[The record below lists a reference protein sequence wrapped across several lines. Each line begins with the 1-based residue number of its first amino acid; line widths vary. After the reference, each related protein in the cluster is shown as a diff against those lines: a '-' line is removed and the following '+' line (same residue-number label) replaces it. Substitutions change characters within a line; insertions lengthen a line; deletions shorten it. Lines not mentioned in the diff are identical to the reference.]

1 MLIGRLPFERA
12 ARGKSISRVE
22 FGHLVHHFLVGIV
35 DLARP
40 RVEFRR
46 TTEANALAQQLFVAH
61 LRTEEH
67 ADAGGEQ
74 TVEGI
79 DLKAVAFPAEGRR
92 TVGFAQAGVVEQ
104 VACCGAIAAVHI
116 SALHTPRRTAARK
129 GQTGVGRSCQ
139 SEASAVAAVECR
151 DIAFGL
157 RAHIR
162 EGFAIEQDDT
172 AESFGTIAHG
182 LRAFHHIDAAG
193 VVGIQFG
200 RVIHAPLLSLLA
212 HTVVHDEQARAIHAV
227 QHRFG
232 DGGAGLHHAHSF
244 DLFEGGGKGTT
255 EIFLH
260 LGGRERLCGGIA
272 RVDDASGLHH
282 GLVEAIGERAERHAQ
297 GAVAAHL
304 VGGDVAVDIAHRT
317 HGETVAVEGIFVEEE
332 QTGLVR
338 APDVSAVAH
347 HGARNGET
355 GVAIGDEQPR
365 CADGLRFGGAQSGGN
380 HHSRTE
386 QQTGEKK
393 FGHESR
399 GNTIGERL
407 RKRRGAAGQ
416 RERAFARRG
425 GGGATMRREGKF
437 TPGTVAAEGEMIR
450 GEWRISEGKRP
461 LPAQGRG
468 KGRRNTGCKRRSP
481 RCFRRKDD
489 EIGLF
494 VPKSHFDACEIA
506 EQIVR
511 WRSCATAIDGKGVS
525 TVRRMPTV
533 RPKRARRGA
542 KRRKTAHPSP
552 KSDGEKA
559 RMRQK
564 ERRGTAMRR

>member
-1 MLIGRLPFERA
+1 M
-12 ARGKSISRVE
+12 E
-22 FGHLVHHFLVGIV
+22 FGHLVYYFLVGIV

-104 VACCGAIAAVHI
+104 IACRGAIAAIHI

-129 GQTGVGRSCQ
+129 GQARVGRSRQ
-139 SEASAVAAVECR
+139 GEASAVAAVECR

-157 RAHIR
+157 RARIR
-162 EGFAIEQDDT
+162 QGLAVEQDDA
-172 AESFGTIAHG
+172 AEGFGTVAHG
-182 LRAFHHIDAAG
+182 LRPFHHIDAAG

-200 RVIHAPLLSLLA
+200 RVIHTPLLSLLA

-232 DGGAGLHHAHSF
+232 NGGAGLHHAHSF

-260 LGGRERLCGGIA
+260 LGRRERLRGGIA

-282 GLVEAIGERAERHAQ
+282 GLVEPIGERAERHAQ
-297 GAVAAHL
+297 GAMTAHL

-332 QTGLVR
+332 
-338 APDVSAVAH
+338 
-347 HGARNGET
+347 
-355 GVAIGDEQPR
+355 
-365 CADGLRFGGAQSGGN
+365 
-380 HHSRTE
+380 
-386 QQTGEKK
+386 
-393 FGHESR
+393 
-399 GNTIGERL
+399 
-407 RKRRGAAGQ
+407 
-416 RERAFARRG
+416 
-425 GGGATMRREGKF
+425 
-437 TPGTVAAEGEMIR
+437 
-450 GEWRISEGKRP
+450 
-461 LPAQGRG
+461 
-468 KGRRNTGCKRRSP
+468 
-481 RCFRRKDD
+481 
-489 EIGLF
+489 
-494 VPKSHFDACEIA
+494 
-506 EQIVR
+506 
-511 WRSCATAIDGKGVS
+511 
-525 TVRRMPTV
+525 
-533 RPKRARRGA
+533 
-542 KRRKTAHPSP
+542 
-552 KSDGEKA
+552 
-559 RMRQK
+559 
-564 ERRGTAMRR
+564 